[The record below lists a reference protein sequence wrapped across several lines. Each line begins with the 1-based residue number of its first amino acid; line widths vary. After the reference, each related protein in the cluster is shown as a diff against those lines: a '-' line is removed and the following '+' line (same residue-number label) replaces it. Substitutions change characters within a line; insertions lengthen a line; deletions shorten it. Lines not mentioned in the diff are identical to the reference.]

1 MKTLLLLLLLNG
13 SAQAEPKKGQEAHVL
28 QMDSD
33 FPLEDLEGLGTT
45 LHPLSEMSEK
55 EELLTPNLQE
65 QFFQEAGLSP
75 FVKGW
80 DVFDKDRLA
89 LRAENQTA
97 SEVAAR
103 YEGKIPTAAIQAY
116 QYLVRKHR
124 AARSKR

>member
-1 MKTLLLLLLLNG
+1 MKTLLILLLLNG
-13 SAQAEPKKGQEAHVL
+13 SAHAEPKKGQEAHVL

-45 LHPLSEMSEK
+45 LHPLSEMSAR
-55 EELLTPNLQE
+55 EEMLPPNLQE
-65 QFFQEAGLSP
+65 QFFREAGLSP
-75 FVKGW
+75 FIIGW

-97 SEVAAR
+97 NEVAAR

-116 QYLVRKHR
+116 QSLVRKHR